1 MNANNKKFGLGRG
14 LEALLG
20 DEDINLDLD
29 SETAD
34 FSNLVENTV
43 FKSEKNEVKIS
54 DIVPCSFQPRTEF
67 DREALE
73 SLAQSIKE
81 KGVLQPLLVRKKN
94 DKYEIIAGERR
105 WRAAQLAGL
114 DEVPVIV
121 KDLNDSE
128 TLEIALIENLQRED
142 LHFLE
147 EAEGYEQ
154 LMEQFHLTQEAMAA
168 RVGKKQSTIANKLR
182 LLRLSGDVRKLLV
195 EHELSER
202 HARALLKI
210 EDEAQRLEVLDI
222 IIKRNY
228 SVRQTDEY
236 IAKLLADKQQEKKK
250 RFVIVNDVR
259 IYLNSIKQ
267 VVNAIKDVGIPASME
282 QTVEGDE
289 VIVSLRI
296 KNQKKPKGGNSKPLF

>member
-20 DEDINLDLD
+20 DEDINLNLD
-29 SETAD
+29 DETAD
-34 FSNLVENTV
+34 VSSFVENAV
-43 FKSEKNEVKIS
+43 FKTEKNEVKIS

-128 TLEIALIENLQRED
+128 TLEIALIENLQREN
-142 LHFLE
+142 LSAIE
-147 EAEGYEQ
+147 EAEGLNR
-154 LMEQFHLTQEAMAA
+154 LMSEYAYTQEII
-168 RVGKKQSTIANKLR
+168 GKVIGKSRSYIANTLR
-182 LLRLSGDVRKLLV
+182 LLGLPEEIKQLVKENKLSAG
-195 EHELSER
+195 
-202 HARALLKI
+202 HARALIGCENASELANKIVKEGLSVREAEALAANAKGINVKNIAPKQPKPVDRDLEKIMADLEEKLKLKVKI
-210 EDEAQRLEVLDI
+210 NAGKKGKGSITLHYNTPAELSSLLDI
-222 IIKRNY
+222 
-228 SVRQTDEY
+228 
-236 IAKLLADKQQEKKK
+236 L
-250 RFVIVNDVR
+250 
-259 IYLNSIKQ
+259 
-267 VVNAIKDVGIPASME
+267 E
-282 QTVEGDE
+282 Q
-289 VIVSLRI
+289 R
-296 KNQKKPKGGNSKPLF
+296 

>member
-34 FSNLVENTV
+34 VSNLVENTV

-128 TLEIALIENLQRED
+128 TLEIALIENLQREN
-142 LHFLE
+142 LSAIE
-147 EAEGYEQ
+147 EAEGLNR
-154 LMEQFHLTQEAMAA
+154 LMSEYAYTQEII
-168 RVGKKQSTIANKLR
+168 GKVIGKSRSYIANTLR
-182 LLRLSGDVRKLLV
+182 LLGLPEKIKQLVKENKLSAG
-195 EHELSER
+195 
-202 HARALLKI
+202 HARALIGCENASELANKIVKEGLSVREAEALAANAKGINVKNIAPKQPKPVDRDLEKIMADLEEKLKLKVKI
-210 EDEAQRLEVLDI
+210 NAGKKGKGSITLHYNTPAELSSLLDI
-222 IIKRNY
+222 
-228 SVRQTDEY
+228 
-236 IAKLLADKQQEKKK
+236 L
-250 RFVIVNDVR
+250 
-259 IYLNSIKQ
+259 
-267 VVNAIKDVGIPASME
+267 E
-282 QTVEGDE
+282 Q
-289 VIVSLRI
+289 R
-296 KNQKKPKGGNSKPLF
+296 

>member
-20 DEDINLDLD
+20 DEDISLDLD

-34 FSNLVENTV
+34 VNSLVENTV
-43 FKSEKNEVKIS
+43 FKSEKNEVKVS
-54 DIVPCSFQPRTEF
+54 DVVPCSFQPRTEF

-128 TLEIALIENLQRED
+128 TLEIALIENLQREN
-142 LHFLE
+142 LSAIE
-147 EAEGYEQ
+147 EAEGLNR
-154 LMEQFHLTQEAMAA
+154 LMNEYAYTQE
-168 RVGKKQSTIANKLR
+168 VIGKVIGKSRSYIANTLR
-182 LLRLSGDVRKLLV
+182 LLGLPEEIKQQVKENKLSAG
-195 EHELSER
+195 
-202 HARALLKI
+202 HARALI
-210 EDEAQRLEVLDI
+210 GCENAVE
-222 IIKRNY
+222 
-228 SVRQTDEY
+228 
-236 IAKLLADKQQEKKK
+236 LADKIIKEGLS
-250 RFVIVNDVR
+250 VR
-259 IYLNSIKQ
+259 EAEALAANSK
-267 VVNAIKDVGIPASME
+267 GIN
-282 QTVEGDE
+282 
-289 VIVSLRI
+289 I
-296 KNQKKPKGGNSKPLF
+296 KNIMPKQPKPVDRDLEKIMADLEEKLKLKVKINAGKKGKGSITLHYNTPAELSSLLDILEQR

>member
-34 FSNLVENTV
+34 VNSLVENTV
-43 FKSEKNEVKIS
+43 FESEKNEVKVS
-54 DIVPCSFQPRTEF
+54 DVVPCSFQPRTEF

-114 DEVPVIV
+114 NEVPVIV

-128 TLEIALIENLQRED
+128 TLEIALIENLQREN
-142 LHFLE
+142 LSAIE
-147 EAEGYEQ
+147 EAEGLNR
-154 LMEQFHLTQEAMAA
+154 LMNEYAYTQE
-168 RVGKKQSTIANKLR
+168 VIGKVIGKSRSYIANTLR
-182 LLRLSGDVRKLLV
+182 LLGLPEEIKQQVKENKLSAG
-195 EHELSER
+195 
-202 HARALLKI
+202 HARALI
-210 EDEAQRLEVLDI
+210 GCENAVE
-222 IIKRNY
+222 
-228 SVRQTDEY
+228 
-236 IAKLLADKQQEKKK
+236 LADKIIKEGLS
-250 RFVIVNDVR
+250 VR
-259 IYLNSIKQ
+259 EAEAL
-267 VVNAIKDVGIPASME
+267 AA
-282 QTVEGDE
+282 
-289 VIVSLRI
+289 
-296 KNQKKPKGGNSKPLF
+296 NSKGINVKNIMPKQPKPVDRDLEKIMADLEEKLKLKVKINAGKKGKGSITLHYNTPAELSSLLDILEQR

>member
-34 FSNLVENTV
+34 VNSLVENTV
-43 FKSEKNEVKIS
+43 FKSEKNEVKVS
-54 DIVPCSFQPRTEF
+54 DVVPCSFQPRTEF

-114 DEVPVIV
+114 NEVPVIV

-128 TLEIALIENLQRED
+128 TLEIALIENLQREN
-142 LHFLE
+142 LSAIE
-147 EAEGYEQ
+147 EAEGLNR
-154 LMEQFHLTQEAMAA
+154 LMNEYAYTQE
-168 RVGKKQSTIANKLR
+168 VIGKVIGKSRSYIANTLR
-182 LLRLSGDVRKLLV
+182 LLGLPEEIKQQVKENKLSAG
-195 EHELSER
+195 
-202 HARALLKI
+202 HARALI
-210 EDEAQRLEVLDI
+210 GCENAVE
-222 IIKRNY
+222 
-228 SVRQTDEY
+228 
-236 IAKLLADKQQEKKK
+236 LADKIIKEGLS
-250 RFVIVNDVR
+250 VR
-259 IYLNSIKQ
+259 EAEAL
-267 VVNAIKDVGIPASME
+267 AA
-282 QTVEGDE
+282 
-289 VIVSLRI
+289 
-296 KNQKKPKGGNSKPLF
+296 NSKGINVKNIMPKQPKPVDRDLEKIMADLEEKLKLKVKINDGKKGKGSITLHYNTPAELSSLLDILEQR

>member
-34 FSNLVENTV
+34 VNSLVENTV
-43 FKSEKNEVKIS
+43 FKSEKNEVKVS
-54 DIVPCSFQPRTEF
+54 DVVPCSFQPRTEF

-114 DEVPVIV
+114 NEVPVIV

-128 TLEIALIENLQRED
+128 TLEIALIENLQREN
-142 LHFLE
+142 LSAIE
-147 EAEGYEQ
+147 EAEGLNR
-154 LMEQFHLTQEAMAA
+154 LMNEYAYTQEII
-168 RVGKKQSTIANKLR
+168 GKVIGKSRSYIANTLR
-182 LLRLSGDVRKLLV
+182 LLGLPEEIKQQVKENKLSAG
-195 EHELSER
+195 
-202 HARALLKI
+202 HARALI
-210 EDEAQRLEVLDI
+210 GCENAVE
-222 IIKRNY
+222 
-228 SVRQTDEY
+228 
-236 IAKLLADKQQEKKK
+236 LADKIIKEGLS
-250 RFVIVNDVR
+250 VR
-259 IYLNSIKQ
+259 EAEAL
-267 VVNAIKDVGIPASME
+267 AA
-282 QTVEGDE
+282 
-289 VIVSLRI
+289 
-296 KNQKKPKGGNSKPLF
+296 NSKGINVKNIMPKQPKPVDRDLEKIMADLEEKLKLKVKINAGKKGKGSITLHYNTPAELSSLLDILEQR

>member
-34 FSNLVENTV
+34 VNSLVENTV
-43 FKSEKNEVKIS
+43 FKSEKNEVKVS
-54 DIVPCSFQPRTEF
+54 DVVPCSFQPRTEF

-114 DEVPVIV
+114 NEIPVIV

-128 TLEIALIENLQRED
+128 TLEIALIENLQREN
-142 LHFLE
+142 LSAIE
-147 EAEGYEQ
+147 EAEGLNR
-154 LMEQFHLTQEAMAA
+154 LMNEYAYTQE
-168 RVGKKQSTIANKLR
+168 VIGKVIGKSRSYIANTLR
-182 LLRLSGDVRKLLV
+182 LLGLPEEIKQQVKENKLSAG
-195 EHELSER
+195 
-202 HARALLKI
+202 HARALI
-210 EDEAQRLEVLDI
+210 GCENAVE
-222 IIKRNY
+222 
-228 SVRQTDEY
+228 
-236 IAKLLADKQQEKKK
+236 LADKIIKEGLS
-250 RFVIVNDVR
+250 VR
-259 IYLNSIKQ
+259 EAEAL
-267 VVNAIKDVGIPASME
+267 AA
-282 QTVEGDE
+282 
-289 VIVSLRI
+289 
-296 KNQKKPKGGNSKPLF
+296 NSKGINVKNIMPKQPKPVDRDLEKIMADLEEKLKLKVKINAGKKGKGSITLHYNTPAELSSLLDILEQR